1 MVYVPEDLLNT
12 GRSKDKNSSSAGFAC
27 SPLGVLA
34 DLQSAVKKCPNLFML
49 WGFAIPSNQAV
60 TSIRKTAL
68 CIIRRKGNIT

>member
-1 MVYVPEDLLNT
+1 MLKNLLT
-12 GRSKDKNSSSAGFAC
+12 TY
-27 SPLGVLA
+27 

-68 CIIRRKGNIT
+68 CIIRRKRNIA

>member
-49 WGFAIPSNQAV
+49 WGFAIIS
-60 TSIRKTAL
+60 
-68 CIIRRKGNIT
+68 G